1 MVQAREPSSGELF
14 EIMRGSDPEAAT
26 RAFQKFLV
34 TPDEWWLGDN
44 PVAWARRVASRRV
57 ARMSH
62 QNKPVHQLDGT
73 DWIAN
78 KALLLLARD
87 APKVRTVPPAFLIN
101 TIHNIAEWAL
111 GKKRRDGEPWAFDS
125 EEAIEWMTAP
135 SASAMAPDMWDDMS
149 FCERVARRLNPLSD
163 TLRPYAILSLL
174 DGLRPVEIAKVLR
187 VKENTAR
194 QNCRRA
200 VQALVGRRDGPRLV
214 GLESSRTIRQALA
227 LPDGVFIAERDAAEA
242 RRREEEAKI
251 EAARTG
257 AKALARSKK
266 GAAPRRV

>member
-1 MVQAREPSSGELF
+1 MVQARAPTSGELF

-44 PVAWARRVASRRV
+44 PVTWARRVAKRRV
-57 ARMSH
+57 AQMSR

-87 APKVRTVPPAFLIN
+87 APKVQSVPPAFLIN
-101 TIHNIAEWAL
+101 TIRNIAEWAL
-111 GKKRRDGEPWAFDS
+111 GKKRRNGEPWAFDS
-125 EEAIEWMTAP
+125 EEAFGWMTAP
-135 SASAMAPDMWDDMS
+135 DSSFVAPDMWDDKT
-149 FCERVARRLNPLSD
+149 FCERVARRLNSLSG

-174 DGLRPVEIAKVLR
+174 ESLRPVEIAKILK
-187 VKENTAR
+187 VKEDTAR

-200 VQALVGRRDGPRLV
+200 VQALVGRKDGPQLV
-214 GLESSRTIRQALA
+214 GLETTRTIRQALA

-242 RRREEEAKI
+242 RQREEEERIKATKI
-251 EAARTG
+251 P
-257 AKALARSKK
+257 AKAMTRSKK
-266 GAAPRRV
+266 GGAPRKV